1 MSVKSAVAWMQ
12 HLKSWLPGPVDKAS
26 PDAEYISVYLSGR
39 GVASACGRLVDPL
52 RVSLRSDP
60 ITQIGELHGKLVDQ
74 IESLQLAR
82 SSSRNQ
88 VNLILAPELYNVS
101 LIDRPDVDQADL
113 KDAVRWVIQDQVDY
127 PMESATL
134 DIFELPRSA
143 SRERPMVF
151 VVSVKTE
158 LLQTLQ
164 EQINA
169 AGLQLAS
176 IDATELSLR
185 NLAWHCFPH
194 ADQNIAMLRLTS
206 NSGLINIS
214 RADEL
219 YLTRRVSGVPDEF
232 TEPKWADFRERMV
245 LQVQRSID
253 YYESAMNQPHCN
265 MLVVAC
271 TQDWSPRVTEYLT
284 EMLPIP
290 VRSIAEVLAD
300 ELDLK
305 LFNPEEQVVDWHN
318 LQSAQTNAIA
328 AGLPALGGILRQHIA
343 QMVQQ
348 AA

>member
-1 MSVKSAVAWMQ
+1 MNSAVAWMQ
-12 HLKSWLPGPVDKAS
+12 QLKSWLPGPGMTSS
-26 PDAEYISVYLSGR
+26 PDTDYIAVYLSGR
-39 GVASACGRLVDPL
+39 GVASACGRLEDRL
-52 RVSLRSDP
+52 QVSLRSDP
-60 ITQIGELHGKLVDQ
+60 ISQIGDLHTTLVKQ

-82 SSSRNQ
+82 SPARKQ
-88 VNLILAPELYNVS
+88 VNLVLAPELYNVS

-113 KDAVRWVIQDQVDY
+113 KDAARWAIQDQVEY

-134 DIFELPRSA
+134 DVFELPRSA

-151 VVSVKTE
+151 VVSVKTD
-158 LLQTLQ
+158 LLKTLQ
-164 EQINA
+164 EQVNA

-176 IDATELSLR
+176 IDVTEMSLR
-185 NLAWHCFPH
+185 NLAWQCFPH
-194 ADQNIAMLRLTS
+194 ADQSIALLRLTR

-214 RADEL
+214 RSDEL

-271 TQDWSPRVTEYLT
+271 TQDWSERVAEYLT

-290 VRSIAEVLAD
+290 VRSIAEVLTD
-300 ELDLK
+300 ELDIK
-305 LFNPEEQVVDWHN
+305 LFNPEQQVVDWRH
-318 LQSAQTNAIA
+318 LQSSQANAIA

-343 QMVQQ
+343 NAVQK